1 MSHSV
6 LPGRGPASS
15 TPPSPRP
22 SPAGRRPTRLW
33 QILLLP
39 AIPIGLL
46 VLAVALEFSGAAQGT
61 ELADP
66 GAFTRWSLPVAT
78 LIHHT
83 SMAVTIGAL
92 VFAATVLPRSTKP
105 HRARKGSGGTDGGEE
120 HPAFTRAMNV
130 AAGAAIVWTLAAVA
144 VLILTFSDVAGLPLS
159 ADAAYTDSMKDYI
172 LNISLGQA
180 WSWMIV
186 ISAVVSSLAFV
197 VRSPVGVGLSAVF
210 SLFGILPL
218 SLIGHAAGGDDH
230 WGATNAI
237 LLHLFG
243 ICLWVG
249 GIAVLACVAPLL
261 GSPAPGKFRSGRPV
275 LAGVVLQRFSALATL
290 AFFVVFASGVI
301 SAYVRMDH
309 WSQLL
314 SGYGVL
320 VMVKAVL
327 TLALGALGLAH
338 RRWAIP
344 RLLSGA
350 ASAAGTA
357 WRIVAGE
364 TILMAST
371 MAVATALARTAPP
384 VPEELP
390 PEATPARIL
399 TGYDLPPELVPS
411 SWLTVWRI
419 DWLWLAIIIFLAFA
433 YLKGIRRLR
442 QRGDSWSVLRTV
454 SWFVGLAALF
464 YITSGAPAVYGVVLF
479 SMHMV
484 GHMALTMVAPFFLVL
499 GTPMTLALKAL
510 PSRTDGTRGPREWML
525 AGIHSKFSQLVTHP
539 IFAGINFAGSIVLF
553 YATDLFY
560 FAMAEHTG
568 HELMNLHF
576 LLTGYIFALN
586 MIDGDPLPRRAAYPI
601 RLVLLLATMSFHAFY
616 GVSLMGSNSLIQ
628 ASWFGNMGRDWGAV
642 PLEDQRA
649 GAGAMWGIGEVP
661 TLLLALGVMMTWNK
675 ADRREAARSDRKADR
690 DNEAELEAYNAMF
703 AQLKEDDRSLDSGG
717 R

>member
-1 MSHSV
+1 MSHHV
-6 LPGRGPASS
+6 LPGRGPVAPAS
-15 TPPSPRP
+15 PSPRP
-22 SPAGRRPTRLW
+22 SPTGRKPVRLW

-39 AIPIGLL
+39 TIPVAML

-66 GAFTRWSLPVAT
+66 GVFTRWGLPVAT

-83 SMAVTIGAL
+83 AMAVAIGAL

-105 HRARKGSGGTDGGEE
+105 HRSRKGSGGTDGGEE
-120 HPAFTRAMNV
+120 HPAFARAMNV

-144 VLILTFSDVAGLPLS
+144 VLVLTFSDVAGLPLS
-159 ADAAYTDSMKDYI
+159 ADSAYTDSMKDYI

-186 ISAVVSSLAFV
+186 IAAVVSSLAFV

-210 SLFGILPL
+210 SLFGIIPL

-261 GSPAPGKFRSGRPV
+261 GGLAPGKYRSTRPV
-275 LAGVVLQRFSALATL
+275 LAGVVLQRFSGLATI
-290 AFFVVFASGVI
+290 AFFTVFASGVI
-301 SAYVRMDH
+301 SAMVRMDH
-309 WSQLL
+309 WSQML

-344 RLLSGA
+344 RLLTGTV
-350 ASAAGTA
+350 SATATA

-364 TILMAST
+364 TLLMAST
-371 MAVATALARTAPP
+371 MAVATALSRTQPP
-384 VPEELP
+384 IPEVLP

-411 SWLTVWRI
+411 SWLTVWRV
-419 DWLWLAIIIFLAFA
+419 DWLWLAIIIFLAVA
-433 YLKGIRRLR
+433 YLQGVRTLRR
-442 QRGDSWSVLRTV
+442 RGDSWSVLRTV
-454 SWFVGLAALF
+454 SWFVGLAALY
-464 YITSGAPAVYGVVLF
+464 YITSGAPAVYGQVLF

-484 GHMALTMVAPFFLVL
+484 GHMALTMVVPFFLVL

-510 PSRTDGTRGPREWML
+510 PSRTDGTRGPREWLL
-525 AGIHSKFSQLVTHP
+525 AGIHSWFSKIVTHP
-539 IFAGINFAGSIVLF
+539 IFAGVNFAGSIILF
-553 YATDLFY
+553 YSTDLFH

-576 LLTGYIFALN
+576 VLTGYIFALN

-616 GVSLMGSNSLIQ
+616 GVSLMGSEQLIQ
-628 ASWFGNMGRDWGAV
+628 ASWFGNMGRPWGIS
-642 PLEDQRA
+642 PLEDQRL

-661 TLLLALGVMMTWNK
+661 TLMLALGVVLTWSRS
-675 ADRREAARSDRKADR
+675 DSREAARSDRQADR
-690 DNEAELEAYNAMF
+690 DNDAELAAYNAMF
-703 AQLKEDDRSLDSGG
+703 SQLKQQDPEGG
-717 R
+717 RSGR